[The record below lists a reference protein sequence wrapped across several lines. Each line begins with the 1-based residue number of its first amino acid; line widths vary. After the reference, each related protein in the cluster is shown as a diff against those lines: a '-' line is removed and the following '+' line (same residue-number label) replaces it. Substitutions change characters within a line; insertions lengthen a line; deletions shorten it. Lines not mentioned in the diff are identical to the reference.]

1 MSAAST
7 CRCSASADPGLKRD
21 VGMRIDLNADV
32 GEECGDDAALIPL
45 LTSANIACG
54 AHAGNPGTMRRTVEA
69 CLAHRVRI
77 GAHVAYPDR
86 EHFGRRDLDLPPAE
100 VTASVAGQ
108 LRVLAAITQSAGTE
122 VRYLKAHGALY
133 NRMADDAATA
143 DAVIAAL
150 KDFSPAL
157 KLLTLP
163 DSVAT
168 RRAAAAGVEAIG
180 EAFADRGYRDDGRL
194 QPRGEP
200 GALLTGASEVT
211 SRALAW
217 LRGGMMPSVD
227 GKPFELEA
235 RSLCVHGDTPGAV
248 AMAAAL
254 REALLDAGIELAA
267 FT

>member
-1 MSAAST
+1 MPH
-7 CRCSASADPGLKRD
+7 RCAILDDYQSIALKSADWST
-21 VGMRIDLNADV
+21 VV
-32 GEECGDDAALIPL
+32 GE
-45 LTSANIACG
+45 
-54 AHAGNPGTMRRTVEA
+54 
-69 CLAHRVRI
+69 
-77 GAHVAYPDR
+77 
-86 EHFGRRDLDLPPAE
+86 LDLK
-100 VTASVAGQ
+100 VFTAPIGS
-108 LRVLAAITQSAGTE
+108 
-122 VRYLKAHGALY
+122 
-133 NRMADDAATA
+133 D